1 MPKPKFDF
9 FREISV
15 ILAGDFTFNVSLF
28 LIKEYYFKRENISL
42 IENFAPQTNSSEAP

>member
-15 ILAGDFTFNVSLF
+15 ILAGDFTFNVSIFYLEKIILKTKLF
-28 LIKEYYFKRENISL
+28 L
-42 IENFAPQTNSSEAP
+42 